1 MTVTYLASLRPD
13 STTHAPIW
21 ENTIITRGY
30 FSLKMLAAEKI
41 AGSKDLRLFQYP
53 LYPRLGGD
61 YASDMASPWG
71 SRKQNVLRNA

>member
-1 MTVTYLASLRPD
+1 MTVTYLTSLRPD

-30 FSLKMLAAEKI
+30 FSLKMLAAENV
-41 AGSKDLRLFQYP
+41 GSKDLRLFQYP
-53 LYPRLGGD
+53 LYPRLGGV
-61 YASDMASPWG
+61 YASDTASPWG